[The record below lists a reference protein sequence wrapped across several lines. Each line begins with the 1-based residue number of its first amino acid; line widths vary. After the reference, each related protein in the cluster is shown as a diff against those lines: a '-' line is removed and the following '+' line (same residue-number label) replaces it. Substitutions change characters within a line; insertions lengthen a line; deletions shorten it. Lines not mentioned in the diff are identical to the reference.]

1 MLVRLA
7 RYFIALLGL
16 LIAGGGALGQDLP
29 PVEWYTLDNGL
40 EVLLAPDHKVPKVG
54 LALVYH
60 VGGMNEPPGRSGF
73 AHLFEHLM
81 FSGTPEY
88 PRFDDTFSELG
99 ISNNAFT
106 GEDGTTY
113 VEGGLASALPVM
125 LSVEADRM
133 ANLGNDV
140 TQAEFDI
147 QRNVVK
153 NEMRQNV
160 LDAPGQRGAIALR
173 AALFPKPHPYAEAT
187 IGSMADLDAA
197 RLEDV
202 KAFFSRYY
210 VPNNATLAIS
220 GDFEIAAVKA
230 MIRET
235 FGKVPRGADVPAP
248 VADVP
253 APVRVRLDTAD
264 RVVTPIVNLSIAG
277 PAFGTPDS
285 SALGLASD
293 LLGNPDYGL
302 LRLELVNTGLATSAS
317 AYWDASRLG
326 GQFSVMATAADGV
339 TAAALEAAL
348 RAALAKF
355 VASELD
361 AADIERARSSI
372 LQGRRVSVEA
382 LLGRAQ
388 TLAERAGLLGETSYG
403 LADDPVLLAVTRDNV
418 QAAVRKLLKPDD
430 FSALTIS
437 PGAPGAAPSVLVD
450 STGTPEAIA
459 VADRPQ
465 VEVARLEAGEPEK
478 AELPPREVGTLSNG
492 IGLVHYRVPGSP
504 MTYVVATVT
513 GGYGSDTPGK
523 EGLIEL
529 AGAMLTTGAGERDS
543 EAFSRASKDIGAV
556 VSSSADVARS
566 AVVLAVP
573 HGDFAGGVSLLADT
587 LLRPRFDPGEWRL
600 LQAQVV
606 QSLGYRK
613 MSGAAVGYFA
623 LQDKVFP
630 IPAGRAALDATPESV
645 SALTLED
652 LKAMHARL
660 FTPRTMTLYTVGP
673 DGIDSVQPVLEA
685 ALGSWRN
692 DSPGVPLVRHPGAVV
707 PKGIHV
713 YVKPF
718 EPEAQAVIYLVRPA
732 PSFGEP
738 GFLEAT
744 AVTSLLGGDF
754 ASRLNTV
761 LRETKGYSYGISASI
776 ANELPAGGG
785 LMSVSAPVQADRVGE
800 ALKDIIAGFGS
811 LATVPVSDVELNR
824 TVMSAATG
832 NASVGETGGGLMGLV
847 VSSEG
852 MGMTPEQVQGLMED
866 IVALKL
872 PDVQAEGRALADLDA
887 AVVVI
892 GGDPAA
898 LVPQLEAAGFKPEVL
913 PAD

>member
-1 MLVRLA
+1 MRLA
-7 RYFIALLGL
+7 KYFIGL
-16 LIAGGGALGQDLP
+16 LFLLSAGGMARAQGVPEVVHFTLP
-29 PVEWYTLDNGL
+29 NGL

-54 LALVYH
+54 LTLIYN

-106 GEDGTTY
+106 EDDGTTY

-140 TQAEFDI
+140 TQAEFDL

-187 IGSMADLDAA
+187 IGSTADLDAA
-197 RLEDV
+197 TLADV
-202 KAFFSRYY
+202 RAFFARYY
-210 VPNNATLAIS
+210 LPNNATLAIS
-220 GDFEIAAVKA
+220 GDFEVEAVRA

-235 FGKVPRGADVPAP
+235 FGKVPRGADVAVP
-248 VADVP
+248 VAE
-253 APVRVRLDTAD
+253 APGAAKARIATTD
-264 RVVTPIVNLSIAG
+264 RVVTPIVNLSLAG
-277 PAFGTPDS
+277 PSIGTPES
-285 SALGLASD
+285 SALGLAAD
-293 LLGNPDYGL
+293 LLGNSDYGL
-302 LRLELVNTGLATSAS
+302 LRQELVNTGVATSAS
-317 AYWDASRLG
+317 AYWDAKRLG

-339 TAAALEAAL
+339 TVETLEAAL

-355 VASELD
+355 VASSLD
-361 AADIERARSSI
+361 AQDIERARSNV
-372 LQGRRVSVEA
+372 LLGRRVSAEA
-382 LLGRAQ
+382 LLPRAQ
-388 TLAERAGLLGETSYG
+388 ALAERFGLFGNQSYG
-403 LADDPVLLAVTRDNV
+403 LGDDPVLVAVTRDDV
-418 QAAVRKLLKPDD
+418 QAVVRKLLKPGD
-430 FSALTIS
+430 FSTLTIS
-437 PGAPGAAPSVLVD
+437 PGAPGTVPAVLD
-450 STGTPEAIA
+450 ESTGVPEPIV
-459 VADRPQ
+459 VADRP
-465 VEVARLEAGEPEK
+465 EVDVPKLEAGEPQK
-478 AELPPREVGTLSNG
+478 ASLPVRESGALTNG

-504 MTYVVATVT
+504 MTYVVVTVT

-529 AGAMLTTGAGERDS
+529 TGAILPMGAGERDS

-556 VSSSADVARS
+556 VSASSDVARS

-573 HGDFAGGVSLLADT
+573 QDKLAGGVSLLADT
-587 LLRPRFDPGEWRL
+587 VLRPRFDPKEWQL

-613 MSGAAVGYFA
+613 MSGAAVGYYA
-623 LQDKVFP
+623 LQDEVFP
-630 IPAGRAALDATPESV
+630 VPAGRAALDPEPETV
-645 SALTLED
+645 SALTLD
-652 LKAMHARL
+652 DVKATYGKL
-660 FTPRTMTLYTVGP
+660 FTPRTMTIYTVGP
-673 DGIDSVQPVLEA
+673 EEIGSVEPVLEA
-685 ALGSWRN
+685 AFGGWQS
-692 DSPGVPLVRHPGAVV
+692 DSYGIPMLKHPPAVV
-707 PKGIHV
+707 PKGLRV

-718 EPEAQAVIYLVRPA
+718 EAEAQAVIYLVRPA

-744 AVTSLLGGDF
+744 AVTSLLGDDF
-754 ASRLNTV
+754 TSRLNTV
-761 LRETKGYSYGISASI
+761 LRETKGYSYGISADI
-776 ANELPAGGG
+776 ANDLPGGGG
-785 LMSVSAPVQADRVGE
+785 LLSVSAPVQADKVGE
-800 ALKDIIAGFGS
+800 ALKDIVAGFGS
-811 LATVPVSDVELNR
+811 LETAPVSEAELNR

-847 VSSEG
+847 LSSEG

-872 PDVQAEGRALADLDA
+872 PDVQAEGKALAGLDTA
-887 AVVVI
+887 LVVI
-892 GGDPAA
+892 GGDPEA
-898 LVPQLEAAGFKPEVL
+898 LVPQLEAAGFEPEVL
-913 PAD
+913 PAE